1 MDALQLQTYEIAFE
15 HVLQKVAAG
24 NTLLQTLQDYH
35 SLIDPSL
42 YRAWIYRDDQRK
54 KAWMVA
60 KALSAEAMED
70 DLIRIADGFDPD
82 GNPVPYDTNR
92 ANLQISTRKWIMQVN
107 NKKRYGDTKF
117 IETTHTSDLS
127 LTTEQ
132 LEQRILERLGVV

>member
-117 IETTHTSDLS
+117 IETTHTTDQN